1 MDATEPL
8 LRELVGA
15 ALREERR
22 RQGLTLARL
31 AEASGVSMQHVS
43 DVERGRKDPS
53 SEVLAAITG
62 ALGIS
67 VFDIG
72 RRVHQAAVPR
82 SDADQREARQT
93 AAHPGAARQGVV
105 LDLTARGR
113 DEILPEIPG
122 LPVSHGLS
130 SSAAREPMLSAA

>member
-72 RRVHQAAVPR
+72 RWVHLAAVPR
-82 SDADQREARQT
+82 HDADQRGAREGV
-93 AAHPGAARQGVV
+93 AHQRAVHQGVV
-105 LDLTARGR
+105 LDLTARDGSTAVQ
-113 DEILPEIPG
+113 ETPWLPA
-122 LPVSHGLS
+122 VHGLS
-130 SSAAREPMLSAA
+130 SSSAHEPMLSAA